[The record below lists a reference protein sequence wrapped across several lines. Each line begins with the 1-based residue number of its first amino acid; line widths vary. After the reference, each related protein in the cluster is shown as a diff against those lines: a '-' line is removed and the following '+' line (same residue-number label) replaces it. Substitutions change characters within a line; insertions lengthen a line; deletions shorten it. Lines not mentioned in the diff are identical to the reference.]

1 MPKIL
6 LIDDDRDLVQMITEW
21 LDAANYNYEIAHD
34 GRVGWEF
41 IRQGVYD
48 VIVIDWNLPGMEGP
62 DICRKYRASKG
73 ITPIIMLTG
82 KGQIEDKETGLDA
95 GADDYL
101 TKPFSLKELMA
112 RIRAQLRRQTGK
124 FANTIKVGDLEM
136 DTTEHRI
143 TMGGEPIRLQPK
155 DFAVLEL
162 FMRHPGEVFSSD
174 SILQR
179 VWNLDGDVGSD
190 AVRTS
195 IKRLRKA
202 LDKSEN
208 ESDSLIGNIPR
219 VGYRL
224 RAQRQ
229 L

>member
-1 MPKIL
+1 M
-6 LIDDDRDLVQMITEW
+6 
-21 LDAANYNYEIAHD
+21 DA
-34 GRVGWEF
+34 
-41 IRQGVYD
+41 
-48 VIVIDWNLPGMEGP
+48 
-62 DICRKYRASKG
+62 
-73 ITPIIMLTG
+73 
-82 KGQIEDKETGLDA
+82 
-95 GADDYL
+95 
-101 TKPFSLKELMA
+101 
-112 RIRAQLRRQTGK
+112 
-124 FANTIKVGDLEM
+124 
-136 DTTEHRI
+136 TEHRI
-143 TMGGEPIRLQPK
+143 TMGGEPVRLQPK

-208 ESDSLIGNIPR
+208 ESDSIIENIPR

-229 L
+229 V

>member
-1 MPKIL
+1 
-6 LIDDDRDLVQMITEW
+6 
-21 LDAANYNYEIAHD
+21 
-34 GRVGWEF
+34 
-41 IRQGVYD
+41 
-48 VIVIDWNLPGMEGP
+48 
-62 DICRKYRASKG
+62 
-73 ITPIIMLTG
+73 MLTG

-136 DTTEHRI
+136 DATEHRI

-208 ESDSLIGNIPR
+208 ESDSLIENIPR

>member
-6 LIDDDRDLVQMITEW
+6 LIDDDKDLVEMVKEW
-21 LDAANYNYEIAHD
+21 LEASNYNYEIAHD
-34 GRVGWEF
+34 GKAGWEF
-41 IRQGVYD
+41 LRQGIYD

-62 DICRKYRASKG
+62 EICRKFRANKG
-73 ITPIIMLTG
+73 TTPIIMLTG
-82 KGQIEDKETGLDA
+82 KTQIEDKETGLDS

-101 TKPFSLKELMA
+101 TKPFSIKELMA
-112 RIRAQLRRQTGK
+112 RIRAQLRRQNGK
-124 FANTIKVGDLEM
+124 FAQTIKVGDLEM
-136 DTTEHRI
+136 DAHEHRLSKNGVEI
-143 TMGGEPIRLQPK
+143 HLQPK

-162 FMRHPGEVFSSD
+162 FMRHPGDVFSSD

-179 VWNLDGDVGSD
+179 VWNLDAEVGSD

-202 LDKSEN
+202 LDKSED
-208 ESDSLIGNIPR
+208 EAVSIIENIPR

-224 RAQRQ
+224 RPQ
-229 L
+229 

>member
-6 LIDDDRDLVQMITEW
+6 LIDDDKDLVEMVKEW
-21 LDAANYNYEIAHD
+21 LEAANYNYEIAHD
-34 GRVGWEF
+34 GKAGWEF
-41 IRQGVYD
+41 LRQGIYD

-62 DICRKYRASKG
+62 EICRKFRANRG
-73 ITPIIMLTG
+73 TTPIIMLTG
-82 KGQIEDKETGLDA
+82 KTQIEDKETGLDS

-101 TKPFSLKELMA
+101 TKPFSIKELMA
-112 RIRAQLRRQTGK
+112 RIRAQLRRQNGK
-124 FANTIKVGDLEM
+124 FAQTIKVGDLEM
-136 DTTEHRI
+136 APHEHRLSKN
-143 TMGGEPIRLQPK
+143 GVEVHLQPK

-162 FMRHPGEVFSSD
+162 FMRHPGDVFSSD

-179 VWNLDGDVGSD
+179 VWNLDAEVGSD

-202 LDKSEN
+202 LDKSED
-208 ESDSLIGNIPR
+208 EAVSIIENIPR

-224 RAQRQ
+224 RPQ
-229 L
+229 

>member
-6 LIDDDRDLVQMITEW
+6 LIDDDRDLIEMVKEW
-21 LDAANYNYEIAHD
+21 LDASNYNYEVAYD
-34 GRVGWEF
+34 GREGWEF
-41 IRQGVYD
+41 IRQGIYD
-48 VIVIDWNLPGMEGP
+48 VIVVDWNLPGMEGP
-62 DICRKYRASKG
+62 EICRKYRAQKG

-82 KGQIEDKETGLDA
+82 KGQIEDKETGLDS

-101 TKPFSLKELMA
+101 TKPFSIKELMA

-124 FANTIKVGDLEM
+124 FAQTIVVGNLEM
-136 DTTEHRI
+136 DSTEHRLFKS
-143 TMGGEPIRLQPK
+143 GEPIKLQPK

-179 VWNLDGDVGSD
+179 VWNLDAEVGSD

-202 LDKSEN
+202 LDGSEN
-208 ESDSLIGNIPR
+208 EVDSLIENIPR

-224 RAQRQ
+224 KVPRR
-229 L
+229 